1 MTVRI
6 RDGFEYLVTQVR
18 SYLTTYGVTCT
29 VAVGFRE
36 LAKQTNQGPG
46 RANRLVF
53 VPSTENGDAGRIVS
67 VRDPGRRVITQ
78 TDPSEDPDVV
88 VGEVRALGDWDQNIT
103 LSVFAHDGANPRD
116 ELAQH
121 VAVSELL
128 QWAKRAIDSTGFA
141 NIAWGAVRY
150 VVPKENT
157 FGAELRVGLT
167 FMSPIF
173 DVPLEVATPGFTIS
187 KE

>member
-6 RDGFEYLVTQVR
+6 RDGFEHLITMVR
-18 SYLTTYGVTCT
+18 QYLTDNGVTCT
-29 VAVGFRE
+29 VVVGFRE
-36 LAKQTNQGPG
+36 LAKQINQGTG

-53 VPSTENGDAGRIVS
+53 VPASESGDAGRIVS
-67 VRDPGRRVITQ
+67 VRDPGRRIITQ
-78 TDPSEDPDVV
+78 TDPVV
-88 VGEVRALGDWDQNIT
+88 DETVTVGEVRSLGDWDQNIT

-128 QWAKRAIDSTGFA
+128 QWAKRAVDNTGFA
-141 NIAWGAVRY
+141 NITWGAVRY

-167 FMSPIF
+167 FSSPIY
-173 DVPLEVATPGFTIS
+173 DVPLEVGTPGFTIS